1 MEYLVNIFTSEGDS
15 KVKRIEAKDVK
26 DAEKKAGERYPSCE
40 VGRICPVYKKST
52 RKKLENHPNYLQRQK
67 RFTLTEFITT

>member
-40 VGRICPVYKKST
+40 VGRICPASAVET
-52 RKKLENHPNYLQRQK
+52 NYYDLVKNMK
-67 RFTLTEFITT
+67 R